1 MMQRTFEGKKVLFQI
16 TANTGETLGLPID
29 GWDNAK
35 ELAEDIL
42 KDELFLEELCPD
54 SDISEIT
61 SLHLE
66 PTTDY

>member
-1 MMQRTFEGKKVLFQI
+1 MQRTFEGKKVLFQI

-29 GWDNAK
+29 GWDI
-35 ELAEDIL
+35 AEHVARNIL
-42 KDELFLEELCPD
+42 KDENYMQELCPD
-54 SDISEIT
+54 TDISVIT

>member
-1 MMQRTFEGKKVLFQI
+1 MNIVFVGKKVLFQI

-29 GWDNAK
+29 GWDKAK
-35 ELAEDIL
+35 KVSEEIIADKEFL
-42 KDELFLEELCPD
+42 KELCPD
-54 SDISEIT
+54 TDITLIT

>member
-1 MMQRTFEGKKVLFQI
+1 MKRQFIGKKVLFQI

-29 GWDNAK
+29 GWDKAK
-35 ELAEDIL
+35 GISEEILED
-42 KDELFLEELCPD
+42 DEYLQDLCPD
-54 SDISEIT
+54 SDISEIV

>member
-1 MMQRTFEGKKVLFQI
+1 MQREFIGKKVLFQI

-29 GWDNAK
+29 VWDI
-35 ELAEDIL
+35 AEHVARNIL
-42 KDELFLEELCPD
+42 KDENYMQELCPD